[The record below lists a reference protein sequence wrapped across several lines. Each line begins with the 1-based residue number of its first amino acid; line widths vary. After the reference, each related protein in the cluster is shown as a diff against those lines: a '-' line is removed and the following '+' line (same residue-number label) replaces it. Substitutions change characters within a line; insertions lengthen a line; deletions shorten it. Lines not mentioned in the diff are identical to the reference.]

1 VSERAGVGEST
12 AAPHGL
18 DLSRELA
25 AEEIRRVH
33 SQHWSG
39 VLAFE
44 QGQIGKRLY
53 FVAGDLAFAGSS
65 LEEDRLGAH
74 LYRAGKIT
82 EAQFRAAMRAS
93 EGTGRHIGGAL
104 RRAGVLT
111 AGELLEAV
119 SGHFER
125 IVLSVLRWTSG
136 TLRREPLVGP
146 LPAGDPMG
154 LDPRPLL
161 LVGTRQFPAAARLEA
176 ALGPGERRLRRVQP
190 QPFDVESLVPTPSER
205 AVLALCRQG
214 CPVGRLLGLQHP
226 REEVVRA
233 VYGLLASGLVEDDPA
248 SGPA

>member
-1 VSERAGVGEST
+1 LRAVSGSVAEP
-12 AAPHGL
+12 APL
-18 DLSRELA
+18 DLSRALVA
-25 AEEIRRVH
+25 GEIRRVRDER
-33 SQHWSG
+33 WSG
-39 VLAFE
+39 VLVLE
-44 QGQIGKRLY
+44 QGQVAKRLY
-53 FVAGDLAFAGSS
+53 FLNGDLAFAGST

-136 TLRREPLVGP
+136 NLRREPLAGP

-154 LDPRPLL
+154 LDARPLL
-161 LVGTRQFPAAARLEA
+161 LVGTRQFPAVARLEA
-176 ALGPGERRLRRVQP
+176 ALGAEPRRLRRALP
-190 QPFDVESLVPTPSER
+190 PPFELDSLPPTPAER
-205 AVLALCRQG
+205 AVLALCTRA
-214 CPVGRLLGLQHP
+214 CTLGRLLALPHP
-226 REEVVRA
+226 REDVVRA
-233 VYGLLASGLVEDDPA
+233 VYGLLVCGLLEDAEP
-248 SGPA
+248 GPS